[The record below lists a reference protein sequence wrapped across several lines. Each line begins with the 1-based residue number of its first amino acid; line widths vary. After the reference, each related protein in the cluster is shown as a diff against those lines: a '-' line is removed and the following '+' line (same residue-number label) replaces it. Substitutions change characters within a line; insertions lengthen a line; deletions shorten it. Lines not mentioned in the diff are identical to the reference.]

1 MSWVGLLPSAHSA
14 ILGTLGE
21 AVELRSSD
29 GSSTASVRAIY
40 QAPATVEEVHG
51 AEHVYRQHVV
61 TLRASD
67 LPAWMGRGATF
78 TMTDRVPQVVLRAVE
93 GAPDGQGLVSWKAVL
108 P

>member
-21 AVELRSSD
+21 TVELRSSD

-40 QAPATVEEVHG
+40 QAPATVEEIHG

-61 TLRASD
+61 TLRASEQ
-67 LPAWMGRGATF
+67 PAWMARGV
-78 TMTDRVPQVVLRAVE
+78 TMTLTARTPQVVLRATE
-93 GAPDGQGLVSWKAVL
+93 GTPDGQGLVSWTAVV